1 MALTNPRTD
10 IEWRDG
16 AACRGL
22 DTNVFFPLTDEEA
35 DEAKAICAACPVR
48 EECLE
53 FALLT
58 RQDDGVWGGLTETER
73 RRLRRRRREQARRA
87 A

>member
-10 IEWRDG
+10 VAWREE
-16 AACRGL
+16 AACRDE
-22 DTNVFFPLTDEEA
+22 DTDIFFPLTDEDAGPALE
-35 DEAKAICAACPVR
+35 ICASCPVR

-53 FALLT
+53 FALIT
-58 RQDDGVWGGLTETER
+58 RQDDGVWGGLTETQR